1 LSERTLRA
9 ENYSSIG
16 QVWGWLVSRAVLQEG
31 IDLRAVHWDTT
42 SFYFEGVYEHSDLAR
57 YGYSPDQWCGVHP
70 VTIPAISKAC
80 LPLHMARSSGMPETG
95 EFIIM
100 LSNIGI
106 TVWFLMA
113 SNRSVVS
120 KTG

>member
-1 LSERTLRA
+1 
-9 ENYSSIG
+9 
-16 QVWGWLVSRAVLQEG
+16 
-31 IDLRAVHWDTT
+31 
-42 SFYFEGVYEHSDLAR
+42 
-57 YGYSPDQWCGVHP
+57 
-70 VTIPAISKAC
+70 
-80 LPLHMARSSGMPETG
+80 MARSSGMPETG

-120 KTG
+120 KTGLAQTSFEPA